1 MRKSEVEN
9 LIYVALRFKSEEYG
23 IVVDSEGWTKIDN
36 FIYRINFLH
45 GTNIIDRI
53 ALYSIVKHNPKFTM
67 NVFKTK
73 LKANKLKSEEAPIT
87 LKKTLPPDQVYGF
100 ISYEFEF
107 HSKQIIKPEPG
118 NKFVVLATKR
128 PENVDGK
135 RIIIVDSR
143 QMLAAGY
150 TFYLSHDGDILT
162 EKVPCKFV
170 KIMNGV

>member
-9 LIYVALRFKSEEYG
+9 LIYVALRFKPEEYG
-23 IVVDSEGWTKIDN
+23 IVVDSEGWTKIDD

-45 GTNIIDRI
+45 GANIIDRI

-73 LKANKLKSEEAPIT
+73 LKANKLKNEEAPIT

-100 ISYEFEF
+100 INCDFEF
-107 HSKQIIKPEPG
+107 HSKQIVKPEPG
-118 NKFVVLATKR
+118 TKFVVLLSRQPKD
-128 PENVDGK
+128 VDGK

-150 TFYLSHDGDILT
+150 AFYLSHDGDILT
-162 EKVPCKFV
+162 EKVPCKFA